1 MYYLQKQK
9 EKILLSR
16 DNSLDYGVSEVI
28 KVYASLQYIFASFF
42 FYRHHLRMP
51 IYCLQ
56 ILFAYIS
63 SINRHLA
70 AKSAWHFGDAK

>member
-42 FYRHHLRMP
+42 STDT
-51 IYCLQ
+51 
-56 ILFAYIS
+56 ILECQFTAYKYYLHIS
-63 SINRHLA
+63 VQ
-70 AKSAWHFGDAK
+70 